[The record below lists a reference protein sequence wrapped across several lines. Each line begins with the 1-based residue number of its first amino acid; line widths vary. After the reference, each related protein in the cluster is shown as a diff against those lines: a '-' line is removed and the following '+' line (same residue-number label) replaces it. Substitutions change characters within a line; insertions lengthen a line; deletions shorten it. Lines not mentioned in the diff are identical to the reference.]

1 MVEKNFMTVD
11 EVAEEL
17 LISKSKA
24 YEIVRQ
30 LNAEMR
36 KQGYLTVA
44 GRVNTT
50 FFHKRVCYSEQKGG
64 CKWQFTKT
72 MPPERGE

>member
-36 KQGYLTVA
+36 KQCYLTVA

-50 FFHKRVCYSEQKGG
+50 FFHKRVC
-64 CKWQFTKT
+64 
-72 MPPERGE
+72 

>member
-30 LNAEMR
+30 LNAEMG
-36 KQGYLTVA
+36 KQAYLTVA

-50 FFHKRVCYSEQKGG
+50 FFHKRVCYSE
-64 CKWQFTKT
+64 
-72 MPPERGE
+72 

>member
-50 FFHKRVCYSEQKGG
+50 FFHKRVCYSE
-64 CKWQFTKT
+64 
-72 MPPERGE
+72 

>member
-36 KQGYLTVA
+36 KRGYLTVA

-50 FFHKRVCYSEQKGG
+50 FFHKRVCYSE
-64 CKWQFTKT
+64 
-72 MPPERGE
+72 